1 MTCRELLKTA
11 FPLPSGY
18 ASPLLS
24 PSLSLYPLSLLLL
37 TDSFDSP
44 RQSFT
49 PRFSLNFRFILSTFN
64 FCVVSSKKLLLSL
77 PPISLLV
84 FHPRPSLS
92 LLLFVSK
99 GEGKIKLTRLLADEH
114 K

>member
-1 MTCRELLKTA
+1 MC
-11 FPLPSGY
+11 PP
-18 ASPLLS
+18 P
-24 PSLSLYPLSLLLL
+24 PSLSLSPLSPLLL
-37 TDSFDSP
+37 TDSFDTP

-49 PRFSLNFRFILSTFN
+49 PRFSLNLRFILFTFN
-64 FCVVSSKKLLLSL
+64 FCVVSPRKLLLSL
-77 PPISLLV
+77 PPVSLLV

-99 GEGKIKLTRLLADEH
+99 GEGKIKLTPIMEDEH